1 MKKMSKMLAVLLAFV
16 MTLSLFGCGG
26 SDSGKDLIGTWSI
39 DYDLAELLSSELGED
54 FADFNAPLVM
64 TICFEFKEDKT
75 YTMYGEPE
83 SFKAN
88 FNTWLEEFLTF
99 GTDVLYAT
107 FAEQGMDKEGADAAF
122 EESYGCSITD
132 YMRQTFE
139 AELDMD
145 ALLDEM
151 STSGKYDTSGDKLYM
166 ANEGEEIDK
175 NAYDMFTVSGG
186 TLKLEL
192 PSGADQSQTE
202 ILPGLEY
209 PLELKKVN

>member
-54 FADFNAPLVM
+54 FADFKAPLVM

-145 ALLDEM
+145 ALLNEM

-175 NAYDMFTVSGG
+175 NAYDMFTVSGD